1 MSQDP
6 YKSPESNV
14 AVATKE
20 VAELPNPF
28 VVALLMVAVS
38 LAIGA
43 VIATIEFFLGFT
55 FPGNSF
61 LTTVIPALVVGTY
74 YGKKRQALFP
84 RNFRIKVV
92 LIWLAIG
99 ILLAAIAFGL
109 IAPDF
114 LRMMLANIV
123 FVAIFVGVVLLGCV
137 ICYFAISFGEKLA
150 IKSLAKKA

>member
-20 VAELPNPF
+20 IAVLPNPF
-28 VVALLMVAVS
+28 VVALLMVALS

-61 LTTVIPALVVGTY
+61 LTTAVPALVVGNY
-74 YGKKRQALFP
+74 YGKKRKELFP

-99 ILLAAIAFGL
+99 VLLAGVAFAL
-109 IAPDF
+109 IEPDF
-114 LRMMLANIV
+114 LKMMLGNIM
-123 FVAIFVGVVLLGCV
+123 FVVIFVGIVLLGCV
-137 ICYFAISFGEKLA
+137 ICYFAIHFGEKIA
-150 IKSLAKKA
+150 IKSLTRQA